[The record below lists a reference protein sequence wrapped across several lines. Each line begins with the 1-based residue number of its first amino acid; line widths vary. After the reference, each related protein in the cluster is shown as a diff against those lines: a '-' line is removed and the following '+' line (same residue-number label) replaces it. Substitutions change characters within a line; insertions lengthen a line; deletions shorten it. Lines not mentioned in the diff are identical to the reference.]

1 MPKIT
6 HDGNIK
12 IVDYG
17 DWQERIFPNGL
28 ISYEGK
34 YPQSIEDDFYGK
46 YNPSAARIRHHE
58 SPKQLI
64 ELAKNKQHRR
74 REIDEFK

>member
-6 HDGNIK
+6 YDGNIK

-34 YPQSIEDDFYGK
+34 YPQSIEDDFTEIIIH
-46 YNPSAARIRHHE
+46 A
-58 SPKQLI
+58 QLGFVI
-64 ELAKNKQHRR
+64 TGLQNS
-74 REIDEFK
+74 

>member
-17 DWQERIFPNGL
+17 DWQERIFRNGL
-28 ISYEGK
+28 ISYEGN
-34 YPQSIEDDFYGK
+34 YPQSIEDNFYGN
-46 YNPSAARIRHHE
+46 YNPRAARIRNHGSTKE
-58 SPKQLI
+58 LI
-64 ELAKNKQHRR
+64 ELAKKQTA
-74 REIDEFK
+74 EKEEE

>member
-6 HDGNIK
+6 YDGNIK

-28 ISYEGK
+28 ISY
-34 YPQSIEDDFYGK
+34 
-46 YNPSAARIRHHE
+46 
-58 SPKQLI
+58 
-64 ELAKNKQHRR
+64 
-74 REIDEFK
+74 